1 MPTSF
6 PPELSY
12 VFLLFALFV
21 VPRFLQR
28 YRLPAAVTSFALG
41 AVAGMGFGLF
51 QHDATIEILSA
62 LGIASLF
69 LFAGLEVDFGEL
81 RKHTPVLVQHLTIRV
96 LLLAGGAWLVHWTLV
111 LDLRPASLVALAL
124 FTPST
129 GFILDSLA
137 SLEVTPQESFWIK
150 SKAIATE
157 LLALGVLFATLQS
170 VTVGRFA
177 FSTAM
182 LAALVLALPLAFRTF
197 AKSIVHYAPKSEFA
211 FLLMIA
217 ILAAFATR
225 ALGAYYLIGAFVVGV
240 TAQRFREEL
249 PAMASEQMLHA
260 VEVFASFFV
269 PFYFFH
275 AGLELR
281 AEDLSLSA
289 LLLGLA
295 FVLTAVP
302 LQILIVAVH
311 RRLMLDEP
319 FPRGLR
325 IGTSM
330 SPTLVFT
337 LVIAEILRDRFHV
350 PPMVFGALI
359 VYTIVDTLIPGFA
372 LKLPPPE
379 FESPHAPDLE
389 LEPGDPFRAEENRG
403 PFRHEA

>member
-12 VFLLFALFV
+12 VLLLFALFV

-41 AVAGMGFGLF
+41 GVSGMGFGLF

-81 RKHTPVLVQHLTIRV
+81 RKQAPFLVQHLVIRV
-96 LLLAGGAWLVHWTLV
+96 LLLAGGAWLVHRTLG
-111 LDLRPASLVALAL
+111 LEMRPASLVALAL

-137 SLEVTPQESFWIK
+137 SLEVTPRERFWIK

-170 VTVGRFA
+170 VTAAGFA
-177 FSTAM
+177 LSTAM
-182 LAALVLALPLAFRTF
+182 LVALVLALPLVFRAF
-197 AKSIVHYAPKSEFA
+197 AKSIVCYAPKSEFA

-225 ALGAYYLIGAFVVGV
+225 ALGAYYLVGAFVVGV

-275 AGLELR
+275 AGSQLR
-281 AEDLSLSA
+281 AQDVSIWS
-289 LLLGLA
+289 LLLGMA
-295 FVLTAVP
+295 FVLTAIP
-302 LQILIVAVH
+302 LQILIVAAH

-325 IGTSM
+325 IGASM

-337 LVIAEILRDRFHV
+337 LVIAEILRDRFQV
-350 PPMVFGALI
+350 APTVFGALI
-359 VYTIVDTLIPGFA
+359 VYTIADTLVPGFA

-379 FESPHAPDLE
+379 FESPHAPGLE
-389 LEPGDPFRAEENRG
+389 IGTRDGVGAEENR
-403 PFRHEA
+403 PHFRHEA